1 MEHLLCPSTVL
12 DVSKQNRE
20 HDDYMGPTLSPD
32 PGHYQGDGRIVS
44 PPVNYVD
51 ITPILALRTP

>member
-20 HDDYMGPTLSPD
+20 HGDYMGPTLSPD
-32 PGHYQGDGRIVS
+32 PGHYQGDGESVS